1 MLQLPG
7 TSVFSGYDQYCGFYR
22 WLQSAAVEGSL
33 PYSLRGVRDSFRTL
47 YLSGWEAWLLTAAA
61 VLLVVGI
68 VLWNWR
74 RRRRKAARQTNDN
87 ADTLFDELLG
97 QVVLCASDKKIM
109 REMAKGA
116 RLKYP
121 AMCMLS
127 PEMLDLSRRLWR
139 QERGSRHVTREKYD
153 RIDAIA
159 VQLYDHYASGSCQA
173 KT

>member
-7 TSVFSGYDQYCGFYR
+7 TLVFSGYDQYCGFYR
-22 WLQSAAVEGSL
+22 WLQSAASL
-33 PYSLRGVRDSFRTL
+33 PYSLRGVRDSFFRTPL
-47 YLSGWEAWLLTAAA
+47 YLSGWEMWLLLAAA

-68 VLWNWR
+68 VLWNWH
-74 RRRRKAARQTNDN
+74 RRRRKAASQTNDN
-87 ADTLFDELLG
+87 ADALFEELLG
-97 QVVLCASDKKIM
+97 QVVLCPSDKKIL

-121 AMCMLS
+121 VMCMLS
-127 PEMLDLSRRLWR
+127 PEMLDLSRRMWR
-139 QERGSRHVTREKYD
+139 QERGPRQVTREKYD

-159 VQLYDHYASGSCQA
+159 VQLYDHYASGGCQA

>member
-7 TSVFSGYDQYCGFYR
+7 TLVFSGYDQYCGFYR
-22 WLQSAAVEGSL
+22 WLRSAAVEGSL
-33 PYSLRGVRDSFRTL
+33 PYSLRGVRDSFFRTPL
-47 YLSGWEAWLLTAAA
+47 YLSGWEVWLLLAAA
-61 VLLVVGI
+61 VLSVVGI

-74 RRRRKAARQTNDN
+74 RRCRKTAGQISDN

-97 QVVLCASDKKIM
+97 QVTLCASDKKIL

-121 AMCMLS
+121 VMCMLS

-139 QERGSRHVTREKYD
+139 QEKGPRQVTREKYD

-159 VQLYDHYASGSCQA
+159 VQLYDHYASGSSG
-173 KT
+173 